1 MRKAPLGAGPCRTPE
16 QEGPGHMAQSCS
28 LGPRCCLWAPQGH
41 RAWTRLG
48 VGNGLLP
55 QVWGSARQVLPPAPA
70 VPDCRRAQGSC
81 NLGGETQSSSACRNL
96 PPKGP
101 SSLPD
106 QHLLNEFRVFKQH
119 GEPLPSES
127 LCCGLPLQKF
137 PELNWETP
145 SGAAL
150 RERARYE
157 KQNTRG
163 YRSTSPRPRLETA
176 EIQIRESEGGRVFR
190 SVTSS
195 FPSERSF
202 L

>member
-16 QEGPGHMAQSCS
+16 QEGPGHTAQSCS
-28 LGPRCCLWAPQGH
+28 LSPRRCLWAVGPGPGLGWGTDSCPRFGGQPARCSPQPRQCLTADGP
-41 RAWTRLG
+41 RAPVTWEGKLSP
-48 VGNGLLP
+48 P
-55 QVWGSARQVLPPAPA
+55 QPA
-70 VPDCRRAQGSC
+70 G
-81 NLGGETQSSSACRNL
+81 TF
-96 PPKGP
+96 PPKAPPP
-101 SSLPD
+101 SQTSTCSMSSGFS
-106 QHLLNEFRVFKQH
+106 N
-119 GEPLPSES
+119 SMES
-127 LCCGLPLQKF
+127 RCLQRAFVAASTLQKF

-145 SGAAL
+145 SEAAL

>member
-1 MRKAPLGAGPCRTPE
+1 MCKSSQGVSVTEEIPHDLSHSCHHCCECVTHSSGWRNSVPTMRKAPLGAGPCRTPE

-127 LCCGLPLQKF
+127 LCCGLHPPKIPGVKLGNSK
-137 PELNWETP
+137 
-145 SGAAL
+145 
-150 RERARYE
+150 
-157 KQNTRG
+157 
-163 YRSTSPRPRLETA
+163 
-176 EIQIRESEGGRVFR
+176 
-190 SVTSS
+190 
-195 FPSERSF
+195 
-202 L
+202 